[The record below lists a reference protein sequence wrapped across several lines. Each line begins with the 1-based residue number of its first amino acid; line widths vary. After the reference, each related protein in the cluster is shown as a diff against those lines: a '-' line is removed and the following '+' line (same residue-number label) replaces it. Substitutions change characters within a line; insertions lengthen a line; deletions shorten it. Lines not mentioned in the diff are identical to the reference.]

1 MSSVQCV
8 VEDRDEKACEVC
20 ISSSPRE
27 QVAEDF
33 EKSGEALVL
42 AQLRALKLPLV
53 ANGCETTVNLAAAS
67 VYL

>member
-1 MSSVQCV
+1 M
-8 VEDRDEKACEVC
+8 
-20 ISSSPRE
+20 SSSPRE
-27 QVAEDF
+27 QGAEDF
-33 EKSGEALVL
+33 EQSGEALVL